1 MISLSQA
8 IIGYQLDARARRLSP
23 HTLADYQNSFR
34 KFQDYL
40 AINPV
45 NPAHPVDPDP
55 DLATIT
61 PDHVRGF
68 LASLATAA
76 PVVNG
81 RVRTIGKKQTLNIH
95 TGLSALWTW
104 AVREGYAP
112 RHILHD
118 IQRPRPEKPAISPYT
133 QDDLKRLLAA
143 CDITKSYSRAGQRIT
158 ERTRGTAL
166 RDRCL
171 LLVLLDTGVRASEL
185 CGLRII
191 DADLRN
197 QRITV
202 TGKGSKTRIIPLGP
216 SSAKCLFR
224 YITAERKDAAV
235 NQPLFLAAND
245 RPLNRDALIKVLARL
260 GERAGVTDVHPHRFR
275 HTFAVLFLR
284 NGGNTRALQDLLG
297 HETLE
302 MIKVYTRLADAD
314 LAIAHRQASP
324 VENWRLG

>member
-8 IIGYQLDARARRLSP
+8 ILGYQLDARARRLSP

-34 KFQDYL
+34 KFQDYI
-40 AINPV
+40 ATHPV
-45 NPAHPVDPDP
+45 NPVHPVDTDP
-55 DLATIT
+55 DLAAIT

-76 PVVNG
+76 PIVNG

-104 AVREGYAP
+104 ALREGYAT

-118 IQRPRPEKPAISPYT
+118 IQRPRPEKPAIIPYS
-133 QDDLKRLLAA
+133 QDDIKRLLAA
-143 CDITKSYSRAGQRIT
+143 CDQTKTYQRAGQRIQ

-171 LLVLLDTGVRASEL
+171 ILVLLDTGVRASEL

-202 TGKGSKTRIIPLGP
+202 TGKGSKTRMIPIGP
-216 SSAKCLFR
+216 STAKLIFR
-224 YITAERKDAAV
+224 YVSAERRDVAV
-235 NQPLFLAAND
+235 NEPLFIANG
-245 RPLNRDALIKVLARL
+245 RPINRDALVHLLARL
-260 GERAGVTDVHPHRFR
+260 GERAGVTDCHPHRFR

-297 HETLE
+297 HETLD
-302 MIKVYTRLADAD
+302 MIRVYTRLAEAD

>member
-1 MISLSQA
+1 MITLSQA
-8 IIGYQLDARARRLSP
+8 ITGYQLDARARRLSP
-23 HTLADYQNSFR
+23 HTLADYDNAFR
-34 KFQDYL
+34 KLQVYL
-40 AINPV
+40 
-45 NPAHPVDPDP
+45 VDDP
-55 DLATIT
+55 PLATIT
-61 PDHVRGF
+61 PDHMRGF

-81 RVRTIGKKQTLNIH
+81 RIRRIGKKQTLNIH

-104 AVREGYAP
+104 AVREGYAE

-143 CDITKSYSRAGQRIT
+143 CDITKTYQRAGQRIQ

-171 LLVLLDTGVRASEL
+171 LLVLLDTGVRASEI
-185 CGLRII
+185 CGIRII

-202 TGKGSKTRIIPLGP
+202 TGKGSKTRHIPLSP
-216 SSAKCLFR
+216 TTAKLLFR
-224 YITAERKDAAV
+224 YISADRKEAAV
-235 NQPLFLAAND
+235 NAPLFLGVND
-245 RPLNRDALIKVLARL
+245 RPLNRDSLFKLLVRL
-260 GERAGVTDVHPHRFR
+260 GERAGVTDCHPHRFR

-314 LAIAHRQASP
+314 LALAHRQASP

>member
-8 IIGYQLDARARRLSP
+8 ILGYQLDARARRLSP

-34 KFQDYL
+34 KFQDYI
-40 AINPV
+40 AVNPV
-45 NPAHPVDPDP
+45 NPAHPVPDP
-55 DLATIT
+55 DLAAIT

-76 PVVNG
+76 PIVNG

-104 AVREGYAP
+104 ALREGYAT

-118 IQRPRPEKPAISPYT
+118 IQRPRPEKPAIIPYS
-133 QDDLKRLLAA
+133 QDDIKRLLTA
-143 CDITKSYSRAGQRIT
+143 CDQTKTYQRAGQRIQ

-171 LLVLLDTGVRASEL
+171 ILVLLDTGVRASEL

-202 TGKGSKTRIIPLGP
+202 TGKGSKTRMIPIGP
-216 SSAKCLFR
+216 STAKLIFR
-224 YITAERKDAAV
+224 YLSAERRDVAV
-235 NQPLFLAAND
+235 NEPLFVAND
-245 RPLNRDALIKVLARL
+245 RQLNRDALVHLLARL

-297 HETLE
+297 HETLD
-302 MIKVYTRLADAD
+302 MIKTYTRLAEAD